1 MVGRQRS
8 GSQCNHCGART
19 SLTICNAC
27 ICKGCDRL
35 FVLCECE
42 LASLQKQFAKKP
54 ETFSDMPRASVA
66 HTSRIRGAQSQKR
79 DTTQTLDDCKTS
91 VIVPHRDAETNQKQ
105 LASHRYL
112 NAPGSQASCT
122 HPLDPASRP
131 LVRAGFFMGLHRD

>member
-1 MVGRQRS
+1 MGRQRS
-8 GSQCNHCGART
+8 GSRCNHCSAKALR
-19 SLTICNAC
+19 TICQAC

-42 LASLQKQFAKKP
+42 LASRKKQFAKKP
-54 ETFSDMPRASVA
+54 ETFSDISRASVA

-91 VIVPHRDAETNQKQ
+91 ASLPYRDAETNQKQ

-112 NAPGSQASCT
+112 NAPGSDANCT
-122 HPLDPASRP
+122 HPIERRHRP
-131 LVRAGFFMGLHRD
+131 RSGFFMELSL